1 MMANGNDSRIIT
13 YMMSLPPELMVEYF
27 VMNHRMIIDDAMYW
41 NVLGTL
47 WKMGGTVVQQEL
59 WKGLFQSNRKKRH
72 KIMKKR
78 ERKRWRRLPET
89 IVAYRAIN
97 NESEIDSAI
106 SWTLSMTIANEFSE
120 DGKRKVVEKT
130 FSKKDVFA
138 FFDRRREEEILV
150 NLAI

>member
-1 MMANGNDSRIIT
+1 
-13 YMMSLPPELMVEYF
+13 
-27 VMNHRMIIDDAMYW
+27 
-41 NVLGTL
+41 
-47 WKMGGTVVQQEL
+47 VQQEL

>member
-1 MMANGNDSRIIT
+1 MANGNDSRIIT

-59 WKGLFQSNRKKRH
+59 WKDLFQINRKKRH